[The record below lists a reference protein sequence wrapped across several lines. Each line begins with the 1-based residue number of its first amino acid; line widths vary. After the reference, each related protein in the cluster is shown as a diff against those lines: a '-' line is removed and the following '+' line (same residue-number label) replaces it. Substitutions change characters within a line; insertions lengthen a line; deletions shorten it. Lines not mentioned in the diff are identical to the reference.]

1 MEFKGI
7 DTVEDAVV
15 KGLLAQVIP
24 EVFDWIEFR

>member
-24 EVFDWIEFR
+24 RGVRLG